1 MEQKDL
7 VLACMLAANGE
18 SYQPVQIQ
26 KLIFLFQERTQNGK
40 IFDFV
45 PFDYGPYDPAI
56 YHRLEELSD
65 AGIVEIIGGPFA
77 KYRLYKLTSIG
88 NDKAKTEFNKLL
100 PKEQEYLKRLSEWVR
115 SLSFAQLVGA
125 IYNEYPAMRQNSVF
139 KG

>member
-7 VLACMLAANGE
+7 VLACLAAAGGF

-26 KLIFLFQERTQNGK
+26 KLIFLFQERTQKGK
-40 IFDFV
+40 IFDFI

-56 YHRLEELSD
+56 YQRLEELSE
-65 AGIVEIIGGPFA
+65 AGIVNIIGSPFA
-77 KYRLYKLTSIG
+77 KRRLYKLTPLG
-88 NDKAKTEFNKLL
+88 CEKAKIEFDKLL
-100 PKEQEYLKRLSEWVR
+100 PKEQEYLIRLSEWVR